1 MQRKRMRFGIIGCGV
16 VAPTHA
22 VALSGIEQAQ
32 LVAVADISPVRAENF
47 AKEFKVPRAFYDHR
61 QLLADPEVDAVCIC
75 TPHHLH
81 AQMGIEAAQSGK
93 HVLVEKPMAISLDEA
108 DQLIHACAENG
119 VTLGV
124 AFQHRFDPA
133 TRYVKH
139 LIEEGA
145 LGKMVLGSAYVK
157 WFRTEDY
164 YDPASWR
171 GRWNQAGGGVLIN
184 QAIHAIDVLCWLM
197 GEVNQVIGYYET
209 CVHRIEVEDTVVAS
223 LRFAN
228 GALGVIE
235 ASTTT
240 YPQSP
245 ERIEI
250 AGSRGTVTLEGG
262 LIARHELAGQGADSP
277 SLEVGDP
284 RFQGKSYYGT
294 SHPRLLEDFVDAI
307 LKGRSPL
314 VDGAEGRKALE
325 VILGIY
331 ESSRL
336 GNAVDLKHNA
346 R

>member
-1 MQRKRMRFGIIGCGV
+1 LRERLRFGIIGCGV

-22 VALSGIEQAQ
+22 VALDGIETAE
-32 LVAVADISPVRAENF
+32 LVAVADTSPSRAENF
-47 AKEFKVPRAFYDHR
+47 AREFRVPRVYFDHR
-61 QLLADPEVDAVCIC
+61 HLLDDPEVEAVCVC

-81 AQMGIEAAQSGK
+81 ASIGIEAAQAGK
-93 HVLVEKPMAISLDEA
+93 HVLVEKPMAISLEEA
-108 DQLIHACAENG
+108 DRLIHACAECG
-119 VTLGV
+119 VALGV
-124 AFQHRFDPA
+124 VFQHRFDPA
-133 TRYVKH
+133 VRYAKR

-171 GRWNQAGGGVLIN
+171 GSWKLAGGGALIN
-184 QAIHAIDVLCWLM
+184 QAIHAIDTLCWLM
-197 GEVNQVIGYYET
+197 GDVTQIMGYYDA
-209 CVHRIEVEDTVVAS
+209 CVHRIEVEDTAVAS

-245 ERIEI
+245 ERIELS
-250 AGSRGTVTLEGG
+250 GSRGTIAIEGG
-262 LIARHELAGQGADSP
+262 RLVRHELAGQGADLP
-277 SLEVGDP
+277 SLEVSEH
-284 RFQGKSYYGT
+284 RFRGKSYYGT
-294 SHPRLLEDFVDAI
+294 SHPRLVEEFVDAV
-307 LKGRSPL
+307 LKGCTPE
-314 VDGAEGRKALE
+314 VDGREGRKALE
-325 VILGIY
+325 VIFGLY

-336 GNAVDLKHNA
+336 GTAVHLVPHA